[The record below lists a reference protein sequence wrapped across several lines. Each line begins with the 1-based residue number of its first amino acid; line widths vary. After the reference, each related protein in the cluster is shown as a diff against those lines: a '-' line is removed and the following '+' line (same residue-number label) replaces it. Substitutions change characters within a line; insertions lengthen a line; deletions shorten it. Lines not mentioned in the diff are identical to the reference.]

1 MRTIYSE
8 TDKSKFIFVATIAPF
23 FNFFKG
29 QLSLLE
35 DYFDIYIV
43 ASPHEELYNI
53 EKRERIKAKPIS
65 IERNISLIKDIK
77 SLFKLLLL
85 FIKVKPQIVHGN
97 TPKGA
102 LLAMIAAYISR
113 VPRRIY
119 MCHGLRYQG
128 YSGKMKMLLMCMEK
142 ISCICATEV
151 LCVSNSVKNALEL
164 DNICKTKTKVVFHGS
179 ANGID
184 LKHFNPARYP
194 STNDIKDKYGLKK
207 FVFIFI
213 GRIVKDKGINEL
225 VTSFDKLSKVY
236 SDISLLI
243 VGERE
248 DTINPI
254 SKEVDRIIQTNE
266 NIVLTGRQ
274 SDIRPFLL
282 VSDVLVLA
290 SYREGLPL
298 VLMEAG
304 AMNVPVIASD
314 VTGCKDVVNHENGYL
329 VSPRNAEALYNK
341 MHLLYINNDERNRI
355 RKTTRQSISSRFDHN
370 IVCNEYLKEYLNV

>member
-1 MRTIYSE
+1 MN
-8 TDKSKFIFVATIAPF
+8 KNKFIFVATIAPF

-65 IERNISLIKDIK
+65 IERNISLIKDVK
-77 SLFKLLLL
+77 SLFKLLFL
-85 FIKVKPQIVHGN
+85 FIKLKPQIVHGN

-128 YSGKMKMLLMCMEK
+128 YSGKMKKLLMCMEK

-151 LCVSNSVKNALEL
+151 LCVSNSVKNTLEL

-184 LKHFNPARYP
+184 LKHFNPAFSP
-194 STNDIKDKYGLKK
+194 ITNNTKDKYGLKK

-225 VTSFDKLSKVY
+225 VTSFDKLSNVY

-282 VSDVLVLA
+282 VSDVLVLP
-290 SYREGLPL
+290 SYREGFGV

-304 AMNVPVIASD
+304 AMNIPVIASD

-329 VSPRNAEALYNK
+329 VPPRDTESLYNK
-341 MHLLYINNDERNRI
+341 MNMLYINEEERNRI
-355 RKTTRQSISSRFDHN
+355 KEATRQSISSRFDHN
-370 IVCNEYLKEYLNV
+370 TVCNEYLKEYLNV